1 MLRASGRHH
10 CLDLHQSVWQTP
22 LSGHASSTAALSALL
37 AACPQ
42 DAAGQLRKSPHQF
55 SGIGSQSPLLWLA
68 RGYAVLD
75 GPTMPIVAEGEDE
88 GAEPND
94 TYIAQLVASARAAV
108 EARTS
113 LLHAHRT
120 ENAGVVSNGR

>member
-1 MLRASGRHH
+1 M
-10 CLDLHQSVWQTP
+10 
-22 LSGHASSTAALSALL
+22 
-37 AACPQ
+37 ACPQ

-75 GPTMPIVAEGEDE
+75 GPTMPIVAEGDDE

-108 EARTS
+108 QARTS
-113 LLHAHRT
+113 AAACSSGTCMCAHWRCALRVEVVAAHLEDAVDKVMQWMRT
-120 ENAGVVSNGR
+120 CRNVG